1 VLPDN
6 ILLLVAGGD
15 ERAFRQL
22 YDMYNRQVY
31 NTCLLYLQN
40 EEEAEETMQDTF
52 VQVYQAAAGFKGGSA
67 VATWI
72 YRITVNKCLD
82 KIRYKKRVKRF
93 AFISSLMNR
102 EGDSFVYEPGD
113 FQHPGVLMEN
123 KDRSKYL
130 FSALK
135 QLPENQY
142 SAFVLKQIEG
152 LPQKEVAEIMG
163 ISEKAVESLFQR
175 AKSKL
180 RGILSEFYNNSKD

>member
-1 VLPDN
+1 MLPDN
-6 ILLLVAGGD
+6 ILQLIAEGD

-22 YDMYNRQVY
+22 YDLHSRQVY

-40 EEEAEETMQDTF
+40 EEEAEEAMQDTF
-52 VQVYQAAAGFKGGSA
+52 VQVYQAAAGFKGGST
-67 VATWI
+67 VQTWI
-72 YRITVNKCLD
+72 YRISINKCLD
-82 KIRYKKRVKRF
+82 KIRYKKRAKRF

-102 EGDSFVYEPGD
+102 EGDSFIHEPGD

-123 KDRSKYL
+123 KDKSKHL

-152 LPQKEVAEIMG
+152 LPQKEVAQIMG
-163 ISEKAVESLFQR
+163 VSEKAVESLFQR

-180 RGILSEFYNNSKD
+180 RAILSEFYNNTKD